1 MFEVLPPN
9 VAVIVVVPTA
19 TARKLPLLSTV
30 ATLLLVLAKVGVP
43 LVWLGGVNVT
53 VILAVSPTSN
63 DVLLIA
69 SVIDCTGI
77 CAVVTVIMLDLALSR
92 KPLYADTAKRY
103 FVLVSSPVAV
113 YVFTSVTSAILV

>member
-1 MFEVLPPN
+1 MFEVLPSS

-43 LVWLGGVNVT
+43 LVWLGGVTVT
-53 VILAVSPTSN
+53 VILAVSPISN

-92 KPLYADTAKRY
+92 KPLYADTANRY
-103 FVLVSSPVAV
+103 FVLAFKPVAV
-113 YVFTSVTSAILV
+113 YVFTSVT